1 MEYAALTCRL
11 LLIGIFLVSA
21 AGKLRT
27 RRSFTGF
34 TEATARLGRLPARFA
49 APAAVAV
56 VAAEAGT
63 AVLLALPVLPPV
75 RDAVRGTA
83 PAVAVAG
90 FVAAG
95 ALLLVFTA
103 ALTAALLRGTATP
116 CRCFGSAAEPIAW
129 RHVVRNLVL
138 TACAAAGAL
147 SAAYGGAGPV
157 SPAAAALCLLGAA
170 VAVGAVTL
178 LDDLAHLVR

>member
-11 LLIGIFLVSA
+11 LLVGVFLVSV

-27 RRSFTGF
+27 RRSFAGF

-63 AVLLALPVLPPV
+63 AVLLALPVLP
-75 RDAVRGTA
+75 RDAGIG
-83 PAVAVAG
+83 PAVGVAG
-90 FVAAG
+90 FAAAG
-95 ALLLVFTA
+95 ALLLVFTV
-103 ALTAALLRGTATP
+103 ALTAALLRGAATP

-129 RHVVRNLVL
+129 RHVARNFVL
-138 TACAAAGAL
+138 TACAAAGAF
-147 SAAYGGAGPV
+147 SAAYGGAEPI